1 MLSIMIIVF
10 VQNYLQQICVINVL
24 YYAHRSKNSKTVE
37 CIIQSNRFIEMKSVT
52 KQFSI
57 SYTYYLLF
65 CFEVMFF
72 FSGIYFYFRVFF
84 LSGDRTEPISVRPRC
99 TAVAASSAYRVFLI
113 DGKVFQ

>member
-1 MLSIMIIVF
+1 MLSITIIVF

-37 CIIQSNRFIEMKSVT
+37 CIIQSDRFIEMKSVT
-52 KQFSI
+52 KQFS
-57 SYTYYLLF
+57 TLYLLF

>member
-1 MLSIMIIVF
+1 MLSITIIVF
-10 VQNYLQQICVINVL
+10 VQHYFQQICIINVL
-24 YYAHRSKNSKTVE
+24 YYAHRSKNSKTF
-37 CIIQSNRFIEMKSVT
+37 IQSNRLIEIKFVT
-52 KQFSI
+52 KQYSI
-57 SYTYYLLF
+57 SYSFYLLF

-99 TAVAASSAYRVFLI
+99 TAVAARSAHRVFLI